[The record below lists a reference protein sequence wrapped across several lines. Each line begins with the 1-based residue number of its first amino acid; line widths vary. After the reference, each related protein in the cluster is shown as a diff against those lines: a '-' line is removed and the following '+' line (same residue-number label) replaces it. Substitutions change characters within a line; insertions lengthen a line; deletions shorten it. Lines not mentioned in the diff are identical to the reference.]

1 MQQKKAAGVCVRGGG
16 GGGEGGGG
24 GGGGGGNNYCIATY
38 ISIPEGEAGSDINID
53 NLGQVRMVLVCGEA
67 L

>member
-1 MQQKKAAGVCVRGGG
+1 MTRLTFNNATKNSSWCVYVRGGG
-16 GGGEGGGG
+16 GGAAW
-24 GGGGGGNNYCIATY
+24 NNYCIATY

>member
-1 MQQKKAAGVCVRGGG
+1 MPSNGQL
-16 GGGEGGGG
+16 
-24 GGGGGGNNYCIATY
+24 YYIATCTCTY

-53 NLGQVRMVLVCGEA
+53 NLGQEGMVLACGEA